1 MPPLP
6 TSPYRLLAEG
16 TDDVHSVIHLM
27 AQHGYSWDNELLV
40 RPYVDGL
47 GGITPLLEAL
57 PVALK
62 SPYARLGFVLDADL
76 NLSDR
81 WAQVRERA
89 RSVGLVLPYSP
100 AAEGTILPGLRPGS
114 RVGFWLMPDNASPGT
129 LESFLTRLVP
139 PQDQIW
145 HHADQAT
152 AEARRRG
159 ARCPERDH
167 LKSTLHTWLAW
178 QEEPGL
184 PFGTAL
190 RARVFQHESEDAL
203 RFVGWFRRLFVES

>member
-6 TSPYRLLAEG
+6 NSPYRLLAEG

-27 AQHGYSWDNELLV
+27 AQHGYGWDDERLV

-47 GGITPLLEAL
+47 GGITPLLEVL

-62 SPYARLGFVLDADL
+62 GSYDRLGFVLDADL

-81 WAQVRERA
+81 WAQIRERA
-89 RSVGLVLPYSP
+89 HRIGLKLPGSP
-100 AAEGTILPGLRPGS
+100 ASEGTILPGLRPGS
-114 RVGFWLMPDNASPGT
+114 RIGFWLMPDNASPGT

-139 PQDQIW
+139 PEDLAW
-145 HHADQAT
+145 PYADQAT
-152 AEARRRG
+152 SEARLRG
-159 ARCPERDH
+159 ARCQEKDH
-167 LKSTLHTWLAW
+167 IKSALHTWLAW
-178 QEEPGL
+178 QEQPGL

-190 RARVFQHESEDAL
+190 RARVFHHESEDAL